1 MTTPMCEDGGPLRE
15 WAPLAVLLQQIPAK
29 IQNGIFTQDI
39 SFTCIDALTEFIAI
53 GTNHGLVYWYNR
65 EKQDLQR
72 LRCENVNSKITSVQ
86 VISTVD
92 YMVAAGNE
100 HGVVTVFQI
109 PKNPPDS
116 LPNSLKPKQKKQVER
131 YSISGLHNTAVTAVE
146 WSKNGMKLFS
156 GDKDGLVVLTEIDF
170 YMHLSKSS
178 KLLNEKYSV
187 VQLSYQQGLLIVST
201 TLRTILV
208 NRNENGKVIQVG
220 QKERKTLGKLGA
232 VFGSRQ
238 NYVQEPVIYASRPGL
253 RLWQADKAG
262 TVLKTLIFKDAVR
275 SGHTEVTLLNPAPE
289 GSRKNRGEPSFG
301 IVLPFCDDLLV
312 TYCDDVVYVVNPNTI
327 AITSIINDLRRV
339 TDVAC
344 TKDEIFI
351 LEGERNILRIA
362 YYPENDIFTEETRN
376 TLDPLSSFAEYSKP
390 VANGI
395 LELTSKLKESSIVPA
410 IPFPKINPTNIIQ
423 SVGIV
428 PIVTIG
434 TDDNAIINAEEAVE
448 VPPIVPI
455 DLNTQL
461 VTDINAIPEYN
472 NSNRIRNA
480 EDVKS
485 NDRREI
491 FQRIGQ
497 QEFEDVVFTPER
509 KQRKSRNKITN
520 GSESVT
526 MPDGNTDH
534 LSSSLSTDHVNANKT
549 MTTHSS
555 LMQLSLDDDF
565 ILKSDRDLETIQRDV
580 ENKEKLLADV
590 LDFDLSKYMTS
601 SRIDM
606 DDSSM
611 SNRIDTITCINCNVH
626 SNNVVNGEEPIAN
639 EENENVEQSDYT
651 GTESGE
657 EDVSYRT
664 ELKLLEDLEECRKTL
679 LQSKLNDAPLVGNSF
694 VDIRQK
700 APTNR
705 DELEYQF
712 NALAKECATKECVTK
727 ESAVLEEE
735 EDWVLVKDDIPS
747 VMF

>member
-1 MTTPMCEDGGPLRE
+1 MCEDGGPLRE

-39 SFTCIDALTEFIAI
+39 NFTCIAALTEFIAI

-72 LRCENVNSKITSVQ
+72 LRCENVNSKITSIQ

-109 PKNPPDS
+109 PKNAPDS
-116 LPNSLKPKQKKQVER
+116 LPESLKPKQKKQVER

-178 KLLNEKYSV
+178 KLLNEKYTV
-187 VQLSYQQGLLIVST
+187 VQLSYQQGLLLVST

-208 NRNENGKVIQVG
+208 NRNENGKVTQVG

-238 NYVQEPVIYASRPGL
+238 NYVQESVIYASRPGL
-253 RLWQADKAG
+253 RLWQADKMG

-275 SGHTEVTLLNPAPE
+275 SGHTEVALLNPAPE

-327 AITSIINDLRRV
+327 AITSIVNDLRRV

-362 YYPENDIFTEETRN
+362 YYPENDITSEEIN
-376 TLDPLSSFAEYSKP
+376 NILDPLVSLAEYSKP
-390 VANGI
+390 VTNSI
-395 LELTSKLKESSIVPA
+395 LGLTSKLKESNIVPT

-423 SVGIV
+423 SVGIL
-428 PIVTIG
+428 PTITVG
-434 TDDNAIINAEEAVE
+434 TDANVIANAEEAVE
-448 VPPIVPI
+448 IPPIVPI
-455 DLNTQL
+455 DLNTTL
-461 VTDINAIPEYN
+461 ITDVNKIPEHN
-472 NSNRIRNA
+472 DTSKRKNA
-480 EDVKS
+480 EDKS

-491 FQRIGQ
+491 FQKIGQ
-497 QEFEDVVFTPER
+497 QAFEDVVFTPER
-509 KQRKSRNKITN
+509 KQKNSRSKVIN

-526 MPDGNTDH
+526 SPHNSNN
-534 LSSSLSTDHVNANKT
+534 LSSSLSIDHVNTNKT
-549 MTTHSS
+549 TTTYSS
-555 LMQLSLDDDF
+555 LMQLSVDDDF

-580 ENKEKLLADV
+580 EDKEKLLADV

-601 SRIDM
+601 SRINK
-606 DDSSM
+606 DDSNT
-611 SNRIDTITCINCNVH
+611 SNHIDAITCIDCNVH
-626 SNNVVNGEEPIAN
+626 SNIEAMNEEQDAN
-639 EENENVEQSDYT
+639 KENENIEQSDHT

-664 ELKLLEDLEECRKTL
+664 ELKRLEDLGECRKTL
-679 LQSKLNDAPLVGNSF
+679 LQNKLDDIPHINFDLRQVPLM
-694 VDIRQK
+694 
-700 APTNR
+700 R
-705 DELEYQF
+705 DELEHQF
-712 NALAKECATKECVTK
+712 NALAKECATSVI
-727 ESAVLEEE
+727 LEE

-747 VMF
+747 ITMF

>member
-39 SFTCIDALTEFIAI
+39 NFTCIAALTEFIAI

-72 LRCENVNSKITSVQ
+72 LRCENVNSKITCIQ

-109 PKNPPDS
+109 PKNAPDS
-116 LPNSLKPKQKKQVER
+116 LPESLKPKQKKQVER

-187 VQLSYQQGLLIVST
+187 VQLSYQQGLLLVST
-201 TLRTILV
+201 ILRTILV
-208 NRNENGKVIQVG
+208 NRNENGKVTQVG

-238 NYVQEPVIYASRPGL
+238 NYVQESVIYASRPGL
-253 RLWQADKAG
+253 RLWQADKMG

-275 SGHTEVTLLNPAPE
+275 SGHTEVELLNPAPE

-327 AITSIINDLRRV
+327 AITSIVNDLRRV

-362 YYPENDIFTEETRN
+362 YYPENNITSEEMSN
-376 TLDPLSSFAEYSKP
+376 TLDPLLSFAEYSKP
-390 VANGI
+390 VASSI
-395 LELTSKLKESSIVPA
+395 LGLTSKLKESNIVPT
-410 IPFPKINPTNIIQ
+410 IVFPKINPTNIIQ
-423 SVGIV
+423 SVGIL
-428 PIVTIG
+428 PTVTVG
-434 TDDNAIINAEEAVE
+434 TDANVIANAEEAVE
-448 VPPIVPI
+448 IPPIVPI
-455 DLNTQL
+455 DLNTTL
-461 VTDINAIPEYN
+461 ITDINKIPEHSDTSKKQN
-472 NSNRIRNA
+472 TEDKNS
-480 EDVKS
+480 
-485 NDRREI
+485 DRREI
-491 FQRIGQ
+491 FQKIGQ
-497 QEFEDVVFTPER
+497 QAFEDVVFTPER
-509 KQRKSRNKITN
+509 KQKNSRSKVIN

-526 MPDGNTDH
+526 SPHDTNH
-534 LSSSLSTDHVNANKT
+534 LSSSLTIDHVNTNKT
-549 MTTHSS
+549 TTTYSS
-555 LMQLSLDDDF
+555 LMQLSLEDDF

-580 ENKEKLLADV
+580 EDKEKLLADV

-601 SRIDM
+601 SRINK
-606 DDSSM
+606 DDSSI
-611 SNRIDTITCINCNVH
+611 SNHIDTITCIDCNVH
-626 SNNVVNGEEPIAN
+626 SNTEAMNEEQDAN
-639 EENENVEQSDYT
+639 QENENIEVSDHT

-657 EDVSYRT
+657 EDVSYHT
-664 ELKLLEDLEECRKTL
+664 ELKRLEDLGECRKTL
-679 LQSKLNDAPLVGNSF
+679 LQNKLD
-694 VDIRQK
+694 DIPHINFDLRQV
-700 APTNR
+700 PSMR
-705 DELEYQF
+705 DELEHQF
-712 NALAKECATKECVTK
+712 NALAKECATSVI
-727 ESAVLEEE
+727 LEE

-747 VMF
+747 ITMF

>member
-1 MTTPMCEDGGPLRE
+1 MCEDGGPLRE

-39 SFTCIDALTEFIAI
+39 NFTCIAALTEFIAI

-72 LRCENVNSKITSVQ
+72 LRCENVNSKITSIQ

-109 PKNPPDS
+109 PKNAPDS
-116 LPNSLKPKQKKQVER
+116 LPESLKPKQKKQVER

-178 KLLNEKYSV
+178 KLLNEKYTV
-187 VQLSYQQGLLIVST
+187 VQLSYQQGLLLVST

-208 NRNENGKVIQVG
+208 NRNENGKVTQVG

-238 NYVQEPVIYASRPGL
+238 NYVQESVIYASRPGL
-253 RLWQADKAG
+253 RLWQADKMG

-275 SGHTEVTLLNPAPE
+275 SGHTEVALLNPAPE

-327 AITSIINDLRRV
+327 AITSIVNDLRRV

-362 YYPENDIFTEETRN
+362 YYPENDITSEEIN
-376 TLDPLSSFAEYSKP
+376 NILDPLVSLAEYSKP
-390 VANGI
+390 VTNSI
-395 LELTSKLKESSIVPA
+395 LGLTSKLKESNIVPT

-423 SVGIV
+423 SVGIL
-428 PIVTIG
+428 PTITVG
-434 TDDNAIINAEEAVE
+434 TDANVIANAEEAVE
-448 VPPIVPI
+448 IPPIVPI
-455 DLNTQL
+455 DLNTTL
-461 VTDINAIPEYN
+461 ITDVNKIPEHN
-472 NSNRIRNA
+472 DTSKRKNA
-480 EDVKS
+480 EDKS

-491 FQRIGQ
+491 FQKIGQ
-497 QEFEDVVFTPER
+497 QAFEDVVFTPER
-509 KQRKSRNKITN
+509 KQKNSRSKVIN

-526 MPDGNTDH
+526 SPHNSNN
-534 LSSSLSTDHVNANKT
+534 LSSSLSIDHVNTNKT
-549 MTTHSS
+549 TTTYSS
-555 LMQLSLDDDF
+555 LMQLSVDDDF

-580 ENKEKLLADV
+580 EDKEKLLADV

-601 SRIDM
+601 SRINK
-606 DDSSM
+606 DDSNT
-611 SNRIDTITCINCNVH
+611 SNHIDAITCIDCNVH
-626 SNNVVNGEEPIAN
+626 SNIEAMNEEQDAN
-639 EENENVEQSDYT
+639 KENENIEQSDHT

-664 ELKLLEDLEECRKTL
+664 ELKRLEDLGECRKTL
-679 LQSKLNDAPLVGNSF
+679 LQNKLD
-694 VDIRQK
+694 DIPHINFDLRQV
-700 APTNR
+700 PSMR
-705 DELEYQF
+705 DELEHQF
-712 NALAKECATKECVTK
+712 NALAKECATSVI
-727 ESAVLEEE
+727 LEE

-747 VMF
+747 ITMF